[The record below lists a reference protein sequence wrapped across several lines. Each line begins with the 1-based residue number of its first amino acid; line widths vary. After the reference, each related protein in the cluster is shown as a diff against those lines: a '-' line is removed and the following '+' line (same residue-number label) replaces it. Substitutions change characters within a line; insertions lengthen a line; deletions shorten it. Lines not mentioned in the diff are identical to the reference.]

1 MLNSPGLPN
10 GRSNGLGRM
19 AWDLQIGRPM
29 YNSNIRPGLGSFH
42 FQKFKKSFLD
52 GDRNPVEEIK
62 EEWKYFYGF
71 FYDWSLSFSKF

>member
-29 YNSNIRPGLGSFH
+29 YNSNIRPGLGSFR
-42 FQKFKKSFLD
+42 FQKLKK
-52 GDRNPVEEIK
+52 
-62 EEWKYFYGF
+62 F
-71 FYDWSLSFSKF
+71 FRWR